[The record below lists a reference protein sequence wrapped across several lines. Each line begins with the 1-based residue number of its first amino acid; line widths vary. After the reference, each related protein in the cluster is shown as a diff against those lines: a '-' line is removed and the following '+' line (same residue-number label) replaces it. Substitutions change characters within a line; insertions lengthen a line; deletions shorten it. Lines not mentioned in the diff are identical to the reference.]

1 MDALKKLGRWLAL
14 GTMLLVGLVA
24 SLFITACGGR
34 GEKKPAPEPPQPP
47 KQEAPKKA
55 QPDTAAP
62 ADKAQPK
69 PETQEPP
76 KAKVD
81 RKEVEKGQ
89 PLPRNYLE

>member
-1 MDALKKLGRWLAL
+1 MNALKKMGRWLAL
-14 GTMLLVGLVA
+14 GAMLLVGLIA

-34 GEKKPAPEPPQPP
+34 EAKKPAPEPLMPP

-55 QPDTAAP
+55 QPDTSAP
-62 ADKAQPK
+62 ADK
-69 PETQEPP
+69 EPP
-76 KAKVD
+76 KLKVD